1 MKTCSL
7 LNSENESD
15 KLSYTR
21 YLDNHPQATFEYT
34 LEWKGILERNFGFE
48 SKHIVCKDSEGKIC
62 GVLPLF
68 KASSIFGKRLVST
81 PYAIYSGILADTYE
95 VKKEIIN
102 FSKKLAIEEK
112 VNFLEIREEKE
123 NNCFDNFKL
132 SNGVYN
138 FSLRLDKPI
147 EEIWKGLPKGSVRWG
162 IKKAKKSNLC
172 FVCGNDKQDLDI
184 FYDLFVLTRKFR
196 GVPGYPYDY
205 FKEIMNKLKVKIYT
219 SYLKDKPIASIF
231 LIYYKKEMRYAF
243 AGAVHDKQITETR
256 HSEPE
261 YKRVSGIED
270 GRKQIISTRQSS
282 IMQLQPYHIILW
294 EAIKDANSKGYSV
307 FNLGGATENTNDGG
321 LCSFKKKWADKVIEV
336 PSYFYLNKGNL
347 PAGDSSPF
355 LNFAGFVW
363 KKMPLSLTKFL
374 SPIVIKQFV

>member
-1 MKTCSL
+1 MAVDL
-7 LNSENESD
+7 LTKEDEQKYKD
-15 KLSYTR
+15 
-21 YLDNHPQATFEYT
+21 YLDNNPQATFEYT
-34 LEWKGILERNFGFE
+34 LEWKDILERNFGFE
-48 SKHIVCKDSEGKIC
+48 SKHIIYKDEEGNIK

-81 PYAIYSGILADTYE
+81 PYAVYSGILADTYE

-102 FSKKLAIEEK
+102 FSRKLAIEEK

-132 SNGVYN
+132 SNGAYN
-138 FSLRLDKPI
+138 FSLRLDRPI
-147 EEIWKGLPKGSVRWG
+147 EEIWKELPKGSVRWG

-172 FVCGNDKQDLDI
+172 FVCGNEKQDLDV
-184 FYDLFVLTRKFR
+184 FYYLFTLTRKFR

-205 FKEIMNKLKVKIYT
+205 FKEIMDKLKVKIYT
-219 SYLKDKPIASIF
+219 SYLNDKPIASIF

-243 AGAVHDKQITETR
+243 AGAVHDKQI
-256 HSEPE
+256 
-261 YKRVSGIED
+261 
-270 GRKQIISTRQSS
+270 
-282 IMQLQPYHIILW
+282 MQMQPYHFILW

-321 LCSFKKKWADKVIEV
+321 LCSFKKKWADKAIEV
-336 PSYFYLNKGNL
+336 PYYFFLNKGKMPINDSTVIL
-347 PAGDSSPF
+347 KLAGS
-355 LNFAGFVW
+355 VW

-374 SPIVIKQFV
+374 SPVVIKQFV